1 MNELY
6 FWFSALLVGLILLRA
21 MPAEKVTGVNKK
33 IREKIPGALLAALYI
48 LTGIFLFAGF
58 YLLLTFVNA
67 PIPVRNIVTGAILG
81 AFIGLIPL
89 VDKRKNT

>member
-6 FWFSALLVGLILLRA
+6 FWGATFIVGLVLLRA
-21 MPAEKVTGVNKK
+21 MPAEKVAGVNKK

-48 LTGIFLFAGF
+48 LTGILLFAGF
-58 YLLLTFVNA
+58 YLLLTVIEA
-67 PIPVRNIVTGAILG
+67 PSPIKNIITGAILG

-89 VDKRKNT
+89 VDNRKK

>member
-6 FWFSALLVGLILLRA
+6 FWGATFIVGLVLLRA
-21 MPAEKVTGVNKK
+21 MPAEKVAGVNKK

-48 LTGIFLFAGF
+48 LTGILLFAGF
-58 YLLLTFVNA
+58 YLLLTVVEA
-67 PIPVRNIVTGAILG
+67 PTPVKNIVTGSILG

-89 VDKRKNT
+89 VDKRKK